1 MFYYIKGILAVKGD
15 SYVVVDAGGVGYLIN
30 TSFTS
35 MADAGAGGS
44 EVTMYTYLHVR
55 EDIMDLYGF
64 TTLEE
69 KELFLKLLSVSG
81 VGPKA
86 ALAVL
91 SVGETARVT
100 LAIASGDTKLITSA
114 QGVGP
119 KMAQRIILELKDKL
133 DIPDNVTLSAP
144 AKMTDNK
151 KEAANALVSLGYSPQ
166 DAGKAVSGIDGS
178 LSVEEII
185 KKALAALL

>member
-133 DIPDNVTLSAP
+133 DIPDNVTLSTP